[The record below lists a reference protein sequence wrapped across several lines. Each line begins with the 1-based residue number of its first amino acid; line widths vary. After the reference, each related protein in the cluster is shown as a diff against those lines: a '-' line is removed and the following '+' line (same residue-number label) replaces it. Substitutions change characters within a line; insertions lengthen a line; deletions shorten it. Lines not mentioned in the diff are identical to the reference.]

1 MSTKLGGLFP
11 FTKDFLVC
19 VKFSPENA
27 GLERSICRP
36 VEILGWPK
44 SLSFSNELFGQPSKC
59 PHWRKQPVDQHWFC
73 LLGWGQCEG
82 IGGFP

>member
-36 VEILGWPK
+36 VEILELAK
-44 SLSFSNELFGQPSKC
+44 SLSFFE
-59 PHWRKQPVDQHWFC
+59 
-73 LLGWGQCEG
+73 
-82 IGGFP
+82 